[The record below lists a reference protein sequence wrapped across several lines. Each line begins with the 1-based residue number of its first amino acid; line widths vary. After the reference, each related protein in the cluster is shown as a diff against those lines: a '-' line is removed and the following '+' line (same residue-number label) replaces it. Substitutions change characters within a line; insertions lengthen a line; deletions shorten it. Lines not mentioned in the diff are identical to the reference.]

1 MREMRLLAVA
11 LTVWLLAGEL
21 SKFLNTLLLYERDLI
36 ARRNHFTIQSG
47 GEAMMMMQPGGG
59 DPPGLGGGKDVPG
72 RDFDPT
78 GPGAPIQSFRNLN
91 FEGY

>member
-1 MREMRLLAVA
+1 M
-11 LTVWLLAGEL
+11 
-21 SKFLNTLLLYERDLI
+21 NTLLLFERDLI

-47 GEAMMMMQPGGG
+47 EAMMMMQPGGG
-59 DPPGLGGGKDVPG
+59 EPPRGGKDVPG
-72 RDFDPT
+72 REFDPT

>member
-1 MREMRLLAVA
+1 MRAMRLLAVA

-47 GEAMMMMQPGGG
+47 EAVMMQPGEGE
-59 DPPGLGGGKDVPG
+59 PPRGGKDVPG
-72 RDFDPT
+72 DFDPA